1 MTLLRSVTV
10 REARE
15 WVTLAT
21 TVLLYGVFFFGTVT
35 GLVRGPS
42 QVGLLI
48 SIVLVQVACL
58 IVAEIAL
65 SAWKEKP
72 DERDAIIA
80 LKSYRAGYFVLMG
93 CMSSVALAYVA
104 WGGVASMAEEQGGQL
119 QGPSVTLVGNALLLS
134 FVLAEAAKS
143 AMQIVLF
150 RRSARGATG

>member
-1 MTLLRSVTV
+1 MKFLRSVTV

-21 TVLLYGVFFFGTVT
+21 TVLLYGVFFFGTAS

-48 SIVLVQVACL
+48 GVVVLQAVCQ

-65 SAWKEKP
+65 SAWREKP
-72 DERDAIIA
+72 DERDALIA

-93 CMSSVALAYVA
+93 CMSVVALAYVA
-104 WGGVASMAEEQGGQL
+104 WGGVASLAGEQGGAL
-119 QGPSVTLVGNALLLS
+119 EAPSVSLVGNALLLS

-143 AMQIVLF
+143 AMQIVLY
-150 RRSARGATG
+150 RRSA